1 MRTLSRGIIPG
12 TSIRTHEN
20 VNCLMN
26 SKYLIQEIEGAYKNF
41 KRPFSSK
48 RFNFNKNKIMYTVVE
63 FQSCHFIGHVLNQI
77 NIWFKEDRAGS
88 LSWIASIFYK

>member
-1 MRTLSRGIIPG
+1 
-12 TSIRTHEN
+12 
-20 VNCLMN
+20 
-26 SKYLIQEIEGAYKNF
+26 
-41 KRPFSSK
+41 
-48 RFNFNKNKIMYTVVE
+48 MYTVVE